1 MFYLE
6 SFPVLSVDQKQI
18 RLNQMKRWQMSFT
31 EINSSSPLSEILQ
44 EIKRLEA
51 LSDPSRGDQEQLAY
65 LKAAAA
71 QRDGQ
76 KKLYQEAPPA
86 S

>member
-1 MFYLE
+1 
-6 SFPVLSVDQKQI
+6 
-18 RLNQMKRWQMSFT
+18 MSFS
-31 EINSSSPLSEILQ
+31 EINSLSPLSEILQ

-65 LKAAAA
+65 LKAAAE

-76 KKLYQEAPPA
+76 EELYQEAPPPVSA
-86 S
+86 AGVRHPSG